1 VIASMGSKE
10 LLDTLDN
17 LEKEKQRLQLQINLE
32 EQSINDKNLSYKD
45 IL

>member
-1 VIASMGSKE
+1 MGSKE

-32 EQSINDKNLSYKD
+32 EQIINDKNLSYKD